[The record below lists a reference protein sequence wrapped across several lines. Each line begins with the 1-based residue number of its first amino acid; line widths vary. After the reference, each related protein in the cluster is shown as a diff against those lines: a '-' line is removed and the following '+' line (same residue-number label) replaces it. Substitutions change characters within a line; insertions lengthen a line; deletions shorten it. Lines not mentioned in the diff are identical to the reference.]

1 MGSKL
6 NLHIIFLL
14 FFTLYVVQAQDFDVT
29 KYGGAAGADITQ
41 ALLNA
46 WKDACAA
53 TGTAQVIIPKGT
65 YTLNEVKFLGPC
77 KGEIIFRVE
86 GLVQAPPDPAAIKSD
101 AWVVFETITGLTVFG
116 GGTFDGQGQKAW
128 TVNDCSMHFDTCRIL
143 PTNVRFNFITNG
155 FIHDI
160 TSLNSK
166 MFNLFLLGGN
176 NVTFQHITVTAPAN
190 SLNTDGIH
198 IGRST
203 GVKILDTT
211 IGTGDD
217 CVSVGDG
224 TKDLTVSKVT
234 CGPGHGISI
243 GSLGKYDN
251 EGPVAGVH
259 VSDCTLTNTDN
270 GVRIKTW
277 PNSKPGS
284 ASDISFTGITM
295 NNVSNPII
303 LDQNYCPHAICDK
316 QPSRVKVSGV
326 KFDNIKGTS
335 ATQQCV
341 ILSCSPAVPCEN
353 VEIGEINLV
362 YNGPLGPGNSTCLN
376 VKPTFTGH
384 QVPPVCTPPQA

>member
-1 MGSKL
+1 MGTKL
-6 NLHIIFLL
+6 SLQIIFLL
-14 FFTLYVVQAQDFDVT
+14 FFSLYVVEAQDFDVT
-29 KYGGAAGADITQ
+29 KYGGAASADITQ

-65 YTLNEVKFLGPC
+65 YTLNEVKFLGPS
-77 KGEIIFRVE
+77 
-86 GLVQAPPDPAAIKSD
+86 AIKSD

-116 GGTFDGQGQKAW
+116 GDTFDGQGQKAW
-128 TVNDCSMHFDTCRIL
+128 TENDCSMHFDTCRIL

-155 FIHDI
+155 LIHDI

-176 NVTFQHITVTAPAN
+176 NVTFQHINVTAPVN
-190 SLNTDGIH
+190 SLNADGIH

-251 EGPVAGVH
+251 EEPVAGVH

-284 ASDISFTGITM
+284 ASDISFTGIVR
-295 NNVSNPII
+295 NNVSNPIM
-303 LDQNYCPHAICDK
+303 LDQNYCPHAICDT

-384 QVPPVCTPPQA
+384 QVPPVCAPPQA